1 MHNIH
6 IFHNTFMEISLKSD
20 GVSSGIGISAL
31 EARTDLAIEAA
42 IAAGELLK
50 RKLTGTRSVKVK
62 GLRDLVTDADVAA
75 QHLILA
81 RLQVAFPADV
91 VLSEEGRHD
100 VALTTAAPT
109 WVIDPL
115 DGTSNYAHQIPMF
128 AVSIGLLRHGRPVAG
143 AIYDPLRRE
152 LFFAEAG
159 RGAFV
164 RVGRG
169 RPRRL
174 TVSGVDQLS
183 EAMVAS
189 GWPREDELRA
199 QAARLLPR
207 VGNASHNLRLTGS
220 AALSLAYLAAGRLDA
235 SFHLALQP
243 WDVAAGAALVLEA
256 GGCLSALDGSDWHI
270 AAPQVAA
277 SNGRVQAALT
287 QLLAA

>member
-1 MHNIH
+1 MD
-6 IFHNTFMEISLKSD
+6 TSLKLAEVDTESE
-20 GVSSGIGISAL
+20 SSAL
-31 EARTDLAIEAA
+31 DKRTALAVEAA
-42 IAAGELLK
+42 LAAGDLLK

-81 RLQVAFPADV
+81 RLQAAFPADV

-100 VALTTAAPT
+100 VDLTTGTPT

-115 DGTSNYAHQIPMF
+115 DGTSNYAHQLPMF
-128 AVSIGLLRHGRPVAG
+128 AVSIGLLQNGRPVAG

-159 RGAFV
+159 RGAFA

-169 RPRRL
+169 RPQRL
-174 TVSGVDQLS
+174 MVSGVDQLS

-199 QAARLLPR
+199 QAARLVPR
-207 VGNASHNLRLTGS
+207 IGNASHNLRLTGS
-220 AALSLAYLAAGRLDA
+220 AALILAYLAAGRLDA

-243 WDVAAGAALVLEA
+243 WDVAAGAAIVLEA
-256 GGCLSALDGSDWHI
+256 GGRLSALDGGDWHI
-270 AAPQVAA
+270 AARQVAA
-277 SNGRVQAALT
+277 SNGRVHAALT